1 MPGCG
6 RRIFNLASM
15 RKIQY
20 CLVLLLALAAHP
32 AMAAPP
38 APALSFTKMKV
49 QVARVQIQDGVSFED
64 AIESLKLRAN
74 QHNLKFVGASP
85 LYKEIEALTG
95 KPAKRMEIFSFC
107 DGLTAQQMI
116 TADPLMISFMP
127 CRIAIVEDGQ
137 GKRWI
142 MSMMMDDA
150 MIRALPSDIR
160 KNAERVMNSMKD
172 MMLAASNGDL

>member
-1 MPGCG
+1 MH
-6 RRIFNLASM
+6 
-15 RKIQY
+15 KIKY
-20 CLVLLLALAAHP
+20 FLTLLLALAVLP
-32 AMAAPP
+32 AVAAPP
-38 APALSFTKMKV
+38 APALSYTKMKV
-49 QVARVQIQDGVSFED
+49 QIARIQIQDGISFED

-85 LYKEIEALTG
+85 LYKEVEALTG

-116 TADPLMISFMP
+116 GTDPLMISFMP
-127 CRIAIVEDGQ
+127 CRIAMVEDAQ

-142 MSMMMDDA
+142 ISMMIDDA
-150 MIRALPSDIR
+150 MIRALPADIR
-160 KNAERVMNSMKD
+160 KNAERVMKAMKD